1 MRKVF
6 EDFPL
11 LRRTV
16 DGHPII
22 YLDSAATSLKPN
34 AVIDAEANYA
44 RSLGANVHRGV
55 SGLSSETTLNYERA
69 RRRVAS
75 FINTDAD
82 LVVFTLNATF
92 AMGMVAHGLPTGSG
106 RRALVS
112 SNSHHSNLLPWRE
125 RFDVQ
130 FVGSDPL
137 SPLSVEEVCDAVER
151 WRPDVLA
158 INWVSNVNGSVNPV
172 AQICAAVRDLGVVT
186 VVDAAQAIPHLK
198 VNVAALQCDFLVF
211 SGHKMLGPA
220 GTGVLWGRREQLE
233 QLRPLVLGG
242 GTVASVDL
250 GGYELRPLPY
260 RLEPGTPNIGGALGL
275 AAAIDYLDSFEENM
289 LLEHQASLSLE
300 IENIFSSLRG
310 VKIFGPFDG
319 ATHLPIVSLLSTVD
333 GISADVLCRT
343 ISDSSSVMTRSG
355 LHCAHPIFQ
364 HYRQMGG
371 AVRIS
376 AYLYNSP
383 AEIRL
388 AADALERAMHPF
400 FGR

>member
-1 MRKVF
+1 M
-6 EDFPL
+6 
-11 LRRTV
+11 
-16 DGHPII
+16 
-22 YLDSAATSLKPN
+22 
-34 AVIDAEANYA
+34 
-44 RSLGANVHRGV
+44 
-55 SGLSSETTLNYERA
+55 
-69 RRRVAS
+69 
-75 FINTDAD
+75 
-82 LVVFTLNATF
+82 
-92 AMGMVAHGLPTGSG
+92 
-106 RRALVS
+106 
-112 SNSHHSNLLPWRE
+112 
-125 RFDVQ
+125 
-130 FVGSDPL
+130 
-137 SPLSVEEVCDAVER
+137 
-151 WRPDVLA
+151 
-158 INWVSNVNGSVNPV
+158 
-172 AQICAAVRDLGVVT
+172 
-186 VVDAAQAIPHLK
+186 
-198 VNVAALQCDFLVF
+198 
-211 SGHKMLGPA
+211 
-220 GTGVLWGRREQLE
+220 
-233 QLRPLVLGG
+233 
-242 GTVASVDL
+242 ASVDL

-400 FGR
+400 LDANGSDPTRSASTGQMSKPQGLRKANVRGTLRIRAVYFQILLIAAPIVPSAQGEQ